1 MILVGISGITNG
13 GKTKLSKLL
22 LEHFKNSAYIC
33 QDAYFYKR
41 DTGKLEFKPELNS
54 HNYDTI
60 EAVDSEKF
68 LADLDSLINNN
79 SDCDFVFV
87 DGFMI
92 YAYDD
97 LVEKFDKKYFFIL
110 DKEECLK
117 RRLSRN
123 YKTVGSLEYFEQL
136 VWPNYISYYEQCSN
150 GICKDSVYLNGCDDF
165 NHIFESVKFQLN
177 EIKNS
182 K

>member
-33 QDAYFYKR
+33 QDTYFYKR
-41 DTGKLEFKPELNS
+41 DSGKLEYKPELNS

-60 EAVDSEKF
+60 DAVDSETF
-68 LADLDSLINNN
+68 LTDLNNLIKSN
-79 SDCDFVFV
+79 SNCDFIFV
-87 DGFMI
+87 DGFMLF
-92 YAYDD
+92 AYNE
-97 LVEKFDKKYFFIL
+97 LIEKFDKKYFFIL
-110 DKEECLK
+110 DKDECLK
-117 RRLSRN
+117 RRLNRN
-123 YKTVGSLEYFEQL
+123 YKTVGTLEYFEQL
-136 VWPNYISYYEQCSN
+136 VWPNYISYYDKCLNSKFKN
-150 GICKDSVYLNGCDDF
+150 FVYLNGCDDF
-165 NHIFESVKFQLN
+165 IDTFELVKSQLN